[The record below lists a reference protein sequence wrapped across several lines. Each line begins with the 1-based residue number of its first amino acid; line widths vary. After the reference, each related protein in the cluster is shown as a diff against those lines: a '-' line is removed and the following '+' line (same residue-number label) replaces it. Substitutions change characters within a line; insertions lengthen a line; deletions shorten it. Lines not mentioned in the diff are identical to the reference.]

1 MCIPDVDPIGE
12 HQRQTAV
19 LGDLLA
25 GVIIGPGVF
34 GLVHESEAL
43 HALAELGVLILLFE
57 VGLESD
63 LDGLLRA
70 GAQATLVAVVGV
82 VVPFALGFAVMRE
95 LGHPPLLA
103 VFVGATLTATSVGVT
118 ARVLADLGRLQDAA
132 AKIVLGAAVVDDIL
146 GLIILAVV
154 TGIAQTGSVSV
165 AAVGVLSGKA
175 VVFLVVAILLGVRLA
190 PTLLRWIGRMHVRGT
205 LVVYSVV
212 FAVALAALAD
222 LIGLATII
230 GAFAAGLVLATTER
244 REHIEERIKPV
255 ADLLVPVFFVTVGM
269 KVQPVVLNPFGHH
282 AQFAVAMLLTAVA
295 VASKLAAGLVVYQR
309 GVRRWP
315 VAVGMVPRGEV
326 GPIFAGT
333 GLAAGVI
340 AEDLYAALVVMVIL
354 TTFAAPP
361 WLKALYGTPPH
372 GPMTADA
379 ADAAVIAT
387 LLAERA
393 LCVDCLARA
402 ASVTRERADELVRSI
417 ASTLNVSSEAGRC
430 GLCMATRF
438 LYRIS

>member
-1 MCIPDVDPIGE
+1 MEFRELLVGLVLVWLAAKVAGEGMERIG
-12 HQRQTAV
+12 QTAV
-19 LGDLLA
+19 LGELLA

-34 GLVHESEAL
+34 GLVHESVAL

-63 LDGLLRA
+63 LSELLRA
-70 GAQATLVAVVGV
+70 GIQATLVAVVGV
-82 VVPFALGFAVMRE
+82 VVPFALGFAVMRW
-95 LGHPPLLA
+95 LGYPPLLA

-132 AKIVLGAAVVDDIL
+132 AKVVLGAAVVDDIL

-175 VVFLVVAILLGVRLA
+175 IVFLVVAILLGVRLS
-190 PTLLRWIGRMHVRGT
+190 PVILRWIGRMHARGT
-205 LVVYSVV
+205 LIVYSVV

-244 REHIEERIKPV
+244 REHIEDRIKPV

-269 KVQPVVLNPFGHH
+269 KVQPAVLNPLGQHGLFG
-282 AQFAVAMLLTAVA
+282 VAMLLTAVA
-295 VASKLAAGLVVYQR
+295 VAAKLAAGLAVYQR

-326 GPIFAGT
+326 GLIFAGT
-333 GLAAGVI
+333 GLAAGVV
-340 AEDLYAALVVMVIL
+340 AEDLYSALVVMVML
-354 TTFAAPP
+354 TTFVAPP
-361 WLKALYGTPPH
+361 WLKALYGKPRGGTDDNR
-372 GPMTADA
+372 ADDA
-379 ADAAVIAT
+379 ASPLT
-387 LLAERA
+387 
-393 LCVDCLARA
+393 
-402 ASVTRERADELVRSI
+402 S
-417 ASTLNVSSEAGRC
+417 
-430 GLCMATRF
+430 
-438 LYRIS
+438 